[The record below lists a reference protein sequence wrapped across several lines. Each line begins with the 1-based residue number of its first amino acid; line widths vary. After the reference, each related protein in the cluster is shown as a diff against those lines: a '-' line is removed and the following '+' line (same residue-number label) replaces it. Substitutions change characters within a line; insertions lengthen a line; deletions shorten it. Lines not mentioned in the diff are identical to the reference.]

1 MARDFIGILG
11 SVRTRAFKAGASDVK
26 SVRAVSVSDSTSRV
40 TIITPTSGKRVRIIS
55 VSLAH
60 RSTTAVLDEIYF
72 GTGANI
78 GTTPANA
85 IFEAFLDIDTGANN
99 AATTFPDGGG
109 PIGDVDEVVSMVTS
123 ANITTNLT
131 AIVHYREE

>member
-1 MARDFIGILG
+1 MRGMINLLG
-11 SVRTRAFKAGASDVK
+11 PLYVRVFRRGASDIK
-26 SVRAVSVSDSTSRV
+26 STRVTTISASTTRV
-40 TIITPTSGKRVRIIS
+40 TIITPASGKRVRIIS

-60 RSTTAVLDEIYF
+60 RSTTATLDEIYF

-99 AATTFPDGGG
+99 AGIVFPDGGG

-123 ANITTNLT
+123 ADISSNLT
-131 AIVHYREE
+131 VVVHWREE